1 MATRQIKCH
10 ANESKAEQDPA
21 LPNAA
26 GIRRNVKSTNY
37 FSHDSNARNDEK
49 LVRLRMRHGAAG
61 YGVYFMLLE
70 RLREEADYM
79 SAKDYNMIAFD
90 LRVDAAI
97 VKSVV
102 EDFGLFTFTDDGKCF
117 YSVSLNR
124 RMDIKDTLRRQR
136 SEGGKIGM
144 KNRWKKEQGKQD
156 KEVKPQT
163 KAASAPTPKPAS
175 KREQSSSLELPSA
188 SRFGEAKPAVKRE
201 QSSSHELPSTSRF
214 GKAKPAPTAQPAD
227 NQACLKRF
235 FGKENASNLEVLLMN
250 FGLKPDDIT
259 MIRKVAKEVI
269 AEWEI
274 SKKEHTDYTDWSQH
288 LIATMRIKVK
298 DRQKAKGKTAI
309 NETEPPSSADYQFD
323 GGFGSKDV

>member
-10 ANESKAEQDPA
+10 ANESKAEHDPA
-21 LPNAA
+21 LPNVA

-49 LVRLRMRHGAAG
+49 LVRLRMKQGAAG
-61 YGVYFMLLE
+61 YGVYFMILE

-117 YSVSLNR
+117 YSESFTR

-156 KEVKPQT
+156 KEVKPQP
-163 KAASAPTPKPAS
+163 KAASAPTPKPTPTTQPADNQACLSCRANESRTMLAS
-175 KREQSSSLELPSA
+175 DLPSA
-188 SRFGEAKPAVKRE
+188 
-201 QSSSHELPSTSRF
+201 
-214 GKAKPAPTAQPAD
+214 AD

-259 MIRKVAKEVI
+259 MIRKVAKEVV

-298 DRQKAKGKTAI
+298 DKQQAKGRTSI
-309 NETEPPSSADYQFD
+309 ETEPPSTADYQYD

>member
-1 MATRQIKCH
+1 MATRQI
-10 ANESKAEQDPA
+10 
-21 LPNAA
+21 
-26 GIRRNVKSTNY
+26 KSTNY

-117 YSVSLNR
+117 YSESFTR
-124 RMDIKDTLRRQR
+124 RMCAMEEARSRRSVAGKKGGAPVGNSNARKKDL
-136 SEGGKIGM
+136 
-144 KNRWKKEQGKQD
+144 
-156 KEVKPQT
+156 P
-163 KAASAPTPKPAS
+163 KAASAPTPKAAS
-175 KREQSSSLELPSA
+175 KREQSSSIELPSR
-188 SRFGEAKPAVKRE
+188 SRFNVD
-201 QSSSHELPSTSRF
+201 
-214 GKAKPAPTAQPAD
+214 KPAPTPQPTD

-235 FGKENASNLEVLLMN
+235 FGKENSSNLEVLLMN

-259 MIRKVAKEVI
+259 MIRKVAKEVV

-298 DRQKAKGKTAI
+298 DKQQAKGKTTI
-309 NETEPPSSADYQFD
+309 NDTEPPSSADYQYD

>member
-1 MATRQIKCH
+1 MATRQI
-10 ANESKAEQDPA
+10 
-21 LPNAA
+21 
-26 GIRRNVKSTNY
+26 KSTNY

-49 LVRLRMRHGAAG
+49 LVRLRMKQGAAG
-61 YGVYFMLLE
+61 YGVYFMILE

-117 YSVSLNR
+117 YSESFTR
-124 RMDIKDTLRRQR
+124 RMDIKDTLHRQR

-156 KEVKPQT
+156 KEVKPQP
-163 KAASAPTPKPAS
+163 KAASAPTPKP
-175 KREQSSSLELPSA
+175 
-188 SRFGEAKPAVKRE
+188 
-201 QSSSHELPSTSRF
+201 T
-214 GKAKPAPTAQPAD
+214 PTTQPAD

-259 MIRKVAKEVI
+259 MIRKVAKEVV

-274 SKKEHTDYTDWSQH
+274 SKKEHTDYTDWSKH

-298 DRQKAKGKTAI
+298 DKQQAKGKTSI
-309 NETEPPSSADYQFD
+309 ETVPPSTADYQYD